1 MKFRMSRLIVVSMLL
16 LLSLS
21 LTGCLSHWFTD
32 SSTRLQ
38 VENKTERVF
47 VGLDIVS
54 EDGYTTIPWIRET
67 LKPGERSR
75 VYEQDWVGTFN
86 IRLLF
91 RWGLGEICAI
101 NIETK
106 ERDCSAM
113 YEIVSH
119 TPLEFEFD
127 GGSNYMILTD
137 NEDGGVHILMH

>member
-32 SSTRLQ
+32 STTRLQ
-38 VENKTERVF
+38 IENKTERVF

-54 EDGYTTIPWIRET
+54 EDGTSTIPWIRET

-75 VYEQDWVGTFN
+75 VYEQDWVGTFR
-86 IRLLF
+86 IQLLF
-91 RWGLGEICAI
+91 KSGYENCAM
-101 NIETK
+101 NFETK
-106 ERDCSAM
+106 EKECSAM
-113 YEIVSH
+113 YDTVTH

-127 GGSNYMILTD
+127 GGSSYMILTD
-137 NEDGGVHILMH
+137 SDNGGVHILMH

>member
-38 VENKTERVF
+38 IENKTERVF

-54 EDGYTTIPWIRET
+54 EDGSSKIPWIRET

-75 VYEQDWVGTFN
+75 VYEQDWVGTFR
-86 IRLLF
+86 IQLLF
-91 RWGLGEICAI
+91 ESGLENCAM
-101 NIETK
+101 NFETK
-106 ERDCSAM
+106 EKECSAM
-113 YEIVSH
+113 YDTVTH

-127 GGSNYMILTD
+127 GGSSYMILTD
-137 NEDGGVHILMH
+137 NEKGGVHILMH

>member
-32 SSTRLQ
+32 STTRLQ
-38 VENKTERVF
+38 IENKTERVF

-54 EDGYTTIPWIRET
+54 EDGSSKIPWIRET

-75 VYEQDWVGTFN
+75 VYEQDWVGTFK

-91 RWGLGEICAI
+91 KSIHEICAI

-127 GGSNYMILTD
+127 GGSNYMILMDSD
-137 NEDGGVHILMH
+137 NGGVHILMH

>member
-32 SSTRLQ
+32 STTRLQ
-38 VENKTERVF
+38 IENKTERVF

-54 EDGYTTIPWIRET
+54 EDGSTTIPWIRET

-75 VYEQDWVGTFN
+75 VYEQDWVGTFK

-91 RWGLGEICAI
+91 KSIHEICAI

-127 GGSNYMILTD
+127 GGSSYMILTD
-137 NEDGGVHILMH
+137 SDNGGVHILMH

>member
-32 SSTRLQ
+32 STTRLQ
-38 VENKTERVF
+38 IENKTERVF

-54 EDGYTTIPWIRET
+54 EDGTSTIPWIRET
-67 LKPGERSR
+67 LKPGERSH
-75 VYEQDWVGTFN
+75 VDVQDWVVTFR
-86 IRLLF
+86 IQLLF
-91 RWGLGEICAI
+91 ESGHVICAM

-106 ERDCSAM
+106 EKECSAM
-113 YEIVSH
+113 YDTVTH

-127 GGSNYMILTD
+127 GGSSYMILTD
-137 NEDGGVHILMH
+137 SDNGGVHILMH

>member
-32 SSTRLQ
+32 STTRLQ
-38 VENKTERVF
+38 IENKTERVF

-54 EDGYTTIPWIRET
+54 EDGTSTIPWIRET

-75 VYEQDWVGTFN
+75 VYEQDWVGTFR
-86 IRLLF
+86 IQLLF
-91 RWGLGEICAI
+91 ESGHEICAM

-106 ERDCSAM
+106 EKECSAM
-113 YEIVSH
+113 YDTVTH

-127 GGSNYMILTD
+127 GGSSYMILTD
-137 NEDGGVHILMH
+137 SDNGGVHILMH